1 MGVEAAPPAQGSTHT
16 PISAGE
22 TAERVP
28 GTLRPDAEPP
38 VGEPWEAAG
47 CVTGACGV
55 LWGQGLSFGCG
66 GQVSGTCG
74 HWSQAQVKVVVAYRR
89 GRGHMGDGTWL
100 IWAMVQL
107 WLW

>member
-38 VGEPWEAAG
+38 VGEPWEAALNSA
-47 CVTGACGV
+47 TWLRADAAAPTKAP
-55 LWGQGLSFGCG
+55 L
-66 GQVSGTCG
+66 
-74 HWSQAQVKVVVAYRR
+74 ARYRR
-89 GRGHMGDGTWL
+89 AQSPTMTTYKPVPARVPLHLGVSHARL
-100 IWAMVQL
+100 IQ
-107 WLW
+107 